1 MWQPGWEG
9 SFRENGYMYMYG
21 WATLLCIWNYQN
33 IVNLLLRSLDV
44 LIQHSPLESA
54 SRDPMM
60 SLFFLSGHLNVSHS
74 PELSLLSELAHMNSF
89 SFSFCCILI
98 LLNSL
103 SLSLSFSHTLY
114 LSKLRLQ
121 GFALFKLLGS
131 SFEKIMAFWDF
142 IFSVSHQIRTLPL
155 IQNYKSMSHIP
166 YLKLFHYL

>member
-21 WATLLCIWNYQN
+21 WATLLCIWNYKN

-103 SLSLSFSHTLY
+103 SLSLFLSHTVSFQVKTSRVRSFQITRVILWKDY
-114 LSKLRLQ
+114 GFLRFYFLRQSSNTHSTTYPKL
-121 GFALFKLLGS
+121 
-131 SFEKIMAFWDF
+131 
-142 IFSVSHQIRTLPL
+142 
-155 IQNYKSMSHIP
+155 
-166 YLKLFHYL
+166 